1 MLKLDGNNIS
11 LDSFCKAVKKPTR
24 LNFVQSTIQK
34 IKIAHEAVEK
44 VAQGEAP
51 VYGLNTGL
59 GGNLG
64 YRLKPEEIS
73 NFQMQIIAGRAVA
86 CGNALPE
93 ETGRGILLARIVS
106 AANGYSGIS
115 VELFEHLCAVYEAGI
130 SPVIPEYGSIGDSDL
145 VQNGHF
151 GMAVFGQGDV
161 YYEGEITPAAEV
173 FKKLNVIV
181 PALKPKEGL
190 AMVSHSG
197 LTVTLSAIA
206 INEARLALEM
216 VKSAIVLSYEGYGAN
231 QRLLE
236 NDLNQLRIS
245 PGQIEVA
252 QWLLENLKG
261 SENKPRRIQEA
272 LSFRTAPSTVGAA
285 HHALHNVISIWQDE
299 ANGTPD
305 SPVVLDDGSLVSTAN
320 FHTPALALAIENL
333 SLSLSGVANGS
344 VQRMQRIMNPDLSGL
359 PKYLSPVG
367 GGSAGFVPSQKTAS
381 VLNSEIRHAAQPM
394 LFNPAPISDG
404 VEDMAPNTPS
414 VAQKLSRQLHPFKHL
429 IGLEALVACQAI
441 DLRKPLSKSALTTRL
456 HKAVRD
462 KIPMMVEDRPMGY
475 DINIATK
482 ILISAV
488 ENSAP
493 ITEVL

>member
-1 MLKLDGNNIS
+1 MIKLDGNSVS
-11 LDSFCKAVKKPTR
+11 LDGFCIAVKKPAP
-24 LNFVQSTIQK
+24 LGIDQSI
-34 IKIAHEAVEK
+34 IKKLKTAHEAVET
-44 VAQGEAP
+44 VAQGKDP

-64 YRLKPEEIS
+64 YRLKPEDIS
-73 NFQMQIIAGRAVA
+73 DFQMQIIAGRAVA
-86 CGNALPE
+86 CGNPLPE
-93 ETGRGILLARIVS
+93 DTGRGILLARIIS

-115 VELFEHLCAVYEAGI
+115 VELFKHLCSVYETGI

-151 GMAVFGQGDV
+151 GMAVLGQGDV
-161 YYEGEITPAAEV
+161 YYEGEITPAAEA
-173 FKKLNVIV
+173 FKRLNITA

-206 INEARLALEM
+206 INETKLALEM

-236 NDLNQLRIS
+236 DDLNQLRIS
-245 PGQIEVA
+245 PGQREIA

-261 SENKPRRIQEA
+261 SEHKPRRVQEA
-272 LSFRTAPSTVGAA
+272 LSFRTALSIVGAA
-285 HHALHNVISIWQDE
+285 YHALHNAISIWQDE

-305 SPVVLDDGSLVSTAN
+305 SPVVLDDGCLVSTAN
-320 FHTPALALAIENL
+320 FHTPALSLAMENL
-333 SLSLSGVANGS
+333 SLSLAGVANGS

-359 PKYLSPVG
+359 PKYLSPIG
-367 GGSAGFVPSQKTAS
+367 GGSAGFIPSQKTSS
-381 VLNSEIRHAAQPM
+381 VLNSEIRHAAQPI

-414 VAQKLSRQLHPFKHL
+414 VARKLSRQLHPFRHL

-441 DLRKPLSKSALTTRL
+441 DLRKPSSKSILTTRL
-456 HKAVRD
+456 HKAIRD
-462 KIPMMVEDRPMGY
+462 KVPMMVEDRPMGN

-482 ILISAV
+482 VLKLVI
-488 ENSAP
+488 ENRLS
-493 ITEVL
+493 